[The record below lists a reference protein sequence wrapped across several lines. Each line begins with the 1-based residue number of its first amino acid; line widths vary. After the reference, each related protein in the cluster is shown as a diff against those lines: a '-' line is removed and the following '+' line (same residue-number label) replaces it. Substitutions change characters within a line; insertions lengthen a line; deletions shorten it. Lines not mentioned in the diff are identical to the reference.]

1 MRGLVIFLLV
11 LIGLASFSFI
21 VISAKNVSDIKIE
34 ALEKPKISEFST
46 FTSAVCQNNGTI
58 VKCKDEV
65 FVKCNGNVSRA
76 EDISDCNGFKVEI
89 PKMLGF
95 ATFSKDWKD
104 PRNN

>member
-11 LIGLASFSFI
+11 LIGIASFSFI
-21 VISAKNVSDIKIE
+21 VISASNDTKIHT
-34 ALEKPKISEFST
+34 PKHGFLSYEFST
-46 FTSAVCQNNGTI
+46 FTSAVCQNNGNS

-65 FVKCNGNVSRA
+65 FVKCNENVSRA

-89 PKMLGF
+89 PKTLGF

-104 PRNN
+104 PRN